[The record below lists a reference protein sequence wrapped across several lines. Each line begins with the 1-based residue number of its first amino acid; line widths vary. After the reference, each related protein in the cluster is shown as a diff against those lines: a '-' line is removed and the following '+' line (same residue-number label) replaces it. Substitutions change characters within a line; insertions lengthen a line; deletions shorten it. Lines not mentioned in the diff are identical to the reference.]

1 VFEKLDASRTLA
13 DQLTS
18 ALLRQ
23 IEAGIYPRGSKLPPE
38 PELSRQFG
46 VSRTVVR
53 EAVSRLKSDG
63 IVVPQQGSGVFISS
77 SAWTWPL
84 KIAAAEIDSLPAV
97 LQIIELRRAIESEI
111 AALAAVRRSEAQLAA
126 IQAALD
132 ALHCVSSRGGDGVHA
147 DVLFH
152 RSIAA
157 ATGNPFLLKTLRFL
171 DQFLEDATA
180 VTRANEALR
189 ADFSL
194 QVREE
199 HLAIVAAIRSRDASQ
214 AQAAA
219 QMHMINAARRLKTG
233 AA

>member
-1 VFEKLDASRTLA
+1 MFEKIEASPTLA
-13 DQLTS
+13 DRLTS
-18 ALLRQ
+18 ELLQ
-23 IEAGIYPRGSKLPPE
+23 KIESGFYPRGAKLPPE

-53 EAVSRLKSDG
+53 EAVSRLKNDG
-63 IVVPQQGSGVFISS
+63 IVIAQQGSGVFVSS
-77 SAWTWPL
+77 TAWTWPL
-84 KIAAAEIDSLPAV
+84 KILAGEVNSEQTVI
-97 LQIIELRRAIESEI
+97 QIIELRRAIESEI
-111 AALAAVRRSEAQLAA
+111 AALAAVRRSDAQLAA
-126 IQAALD
+126 IETALAEIHRD
-132 ALHCVSSRGGDGVHA
+132 SSHGGDGVHA

-152 RSIAA
+152 RSIAE

-171 DQFLEDATA
+171 DQFLEAATA

-189 ADFSL
+189 EDFSL

-199 HLAIVAAIRSRDASQ
+199 HVAIVAAIRAGDATQ

-219 QMHMINAARRLKTG
+219 QMHMINAARRLKSG

>member
-18 ALLRQ
+18 ELLQQ

-53 EAVSRLKSDG
+53 EAVSRLKNDG
-63 IVVPQQGSGVFISS
+63 IVVPQQGSGVFVSS
-77 SAWTWPL
+77 SAWIWPL
-84 KIAAAEIDSLPAV
+84 KIAAAEVDTLQGV

-111 AALAAVRRSEAQLAA
+111 AALAAVRRSAAQLV
-126 IQAALD
+126 
-132 ALHCVSSRGGDGVHA
+132 ALHCASSRGGDGVHA

-152 RSIAA
+152 RSIAV

-171 DQFLEDATA
+171 DQFLEEATT

-194 QVREE
+194 QVNEE
-199 HLAIVAAIRSRDASQ
+199 HLAIVAAIRASDAAR

-219 QMHMINAARRLKTG
+219 QMHMINAARRLRAG
-233 AA
+233 IGSV